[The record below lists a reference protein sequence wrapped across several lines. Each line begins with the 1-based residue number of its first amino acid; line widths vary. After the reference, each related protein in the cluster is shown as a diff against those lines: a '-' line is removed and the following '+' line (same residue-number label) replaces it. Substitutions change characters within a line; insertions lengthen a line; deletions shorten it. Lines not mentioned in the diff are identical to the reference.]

1 MSGERP
7 PGRRSIVSSGA
18 MTPNDNATAHA
29 AEDYASEVKKTI
41 PCHAQMIDLAIE
53 IGFAAVPGATS
64 WLDTGCGPGTLVAE
78 ARRFAPD
85 VAFFLAD
92 PSPAMLALAR
102 AKNPEIPAENFL
114 PYPSHALLDVGMFDV
129 ITAVQSHH
137 YYAEPS
143 GRERALLRCL
153 ALLRPGGAL
162 LVFENVRAETDLGHA
177 LQRRRWTAF
186 QHSQGRDQATV
197 DAHLARENTK
207 FFPLRVSEHLA
218 LLERVGFPTVETIW
232 RAHSQAGFLAIAPL

>member
-1 MSGERP
+1 
-7 PGRRSIVSSGA
+7 
-18 MTPNDNATAHA
+18 MTTNDNLTAHA
-29 AEDYASEVKKTI
+29 ADDYEHEVKKTI

-53 IGFAAVPGATS
+53 IGFAAIPAATR
-64 WLDTGCGPGTLVAE
+64 WLDTGCGPGSLVAE

-92 PSPAMLALAR
+92 PSPAMLGLAR

-114 PYPSHALLDVGMFDV
+114 PFPSDALPDTAPFDV

-137 YYAEPS
+137 YYAEPR
-143 GRERALLRCL
+143 GREGALRRCF

-177 LQRRRWTAF
+177 LQRRRWAAF

-207 FFPLRVSEHLA
+207 FFPLRESEHLA
-218 LLERVGFPTVETIW
+218 LLQRVGFTTVETIW
-232 RAHSQAGFLAIAPL
+232 RAHGQAGFLAIAPI

>member
-1 MSGERP
+1 
-7 PGRRSIVSSGA
+7 
-18 MTPNDNATAHA
+18 MTTHDNTTAHA
-29 AEDYASEVKKTI
+29 ADDYAAEVKKTI

-53 IGFAAVPGATS
+53 IGFAAAPGATR
-64 WLDTGCGPGTLVAE
+64 WLDTGCGPGALVAE

-92 PSPAMLALAR
+92 PSEAMLALAR

-114 PYPSHALLDVGMFDV
+114 AAPSHGLPALAPFDV

-137 YYAEPS
+137 YYVDPS
-143 GRERALLRCL
+143 GRERALLRCFE
-153 ALLRPGGAL
+153 LLRPGGAL

-177 LQRRRWTAF
+177 LQRRRWAAF

-197 DAHLARENTK
+197 DLHLAREGTK
-207 FFPLRVSEHLA
+207 FFPLRESEHLT
-218 LLERVGFPTVETIW
+218 LLQRVGFTTVETIW
-232 RAHSQAGFLAIAPL
+232 RAHSQAGFLAIAPR